1 LSSDTALAGARRIL
15 VIKLGAFGDFL
26 LALGPM
32 QALRR
37 FRPDAHITLL
47 TTRPYHALAE
57 ASGIFDT
64 ILLDDRPGRFDLTGW
79 LDLRRQLRATRPDFV
94 VDLQT
99 SDRSGFYRLL
109 LLPDRPFWSGIAR
122 GSSHPHAN
130 AGRDHMH
137 TVERQAEQMAM
148 AGLPT
153 GSVSLSDL
161 SFLTADIA
169 HFALPDRFMLLVPGG
184 APHRPDKRW
193 PAERYGS
200 YAARQVLRGITPII
214 IGTEAERQAAETI
227 LAMEP
232 AAISLLGRTS
242 YAQIAALA
250 RKAVSAL
257 GNDTGPMH
265 LIALSGCPATVL
277 FSNASDPALCR
288 PRGPSVRVIREPDL
302 RDLIDIRS

>member
-1 LSSDTALAGARRIL
+1 MISDHALAGAQRIL

-47 TTRPYHALAE
+47 TTRPYRAMAE
-57 ASGIFDT
+57 ASGVFDD
-64 ILLDDRPGRFDLTGW
+64 ILLDERPGRLDLAGW
-79 LDLRRQLRATRPDFV
+79 LDLRRLLRTARPDFV

-99 SDRSGFYRLL
+99 SDRSSFYRLL

-137 TVERQAEQMAM
+137 TVERQAEQMEM
-148 AGLPT
+148 AGMPRDSIGLA
-153 GSVSLSDL
+153 DL
-161 SFLTADIA
+161 SFLEADLA
-169 HFALPDRFMLLVPGG
+169 QFRLPERFMLLVPGG

-193 PAERYGS
+193 PAERYGA
-200 YAARQVLRGITPII
+200 YAAGQVAQGITPVI
-214 IGTEAERQAAETI
+214 IGTEAEREAAETI
-227 LAMEP
+227 LEMAP
-232 AAISLLGRTS
+232 GTQSLLGRTS
-242 YAQIAALA
+242 FADIAALA
-250 RKAVSAL
+250 RKAEAAL

-265 LIALSGCPATVL
+265 LIALAGCPTTVL

-288 PRGPSVRVIREPDL
+288 PRGPNVRVIREPDL
-302 RDLIDIRS
+302 RDLTTI

>member
-1 LSSDTALAGARRIL
+1 MNSDRALAGAKRIL

-47 TTRPYHALAE
+47 TTSPYRAMAE
-57 ASGIFDT
+57 ASGVFDD
-64 ILLDDRPGRFDLTGW
+64 ILLDQRPGRFDLAGW
-79 LDLRRQLRATRPDFV
+79 LGLRHVLRTARPDFV

-99 SDRSGFYRLL
+99 SDRSSFYRLL

-137 TVERQAEQMAM
+137 TVERQAEQMEM
-148 AGLPT
+148 AGMPK
-153 GSVSLSDL
+153 GSVGLSDL
-161 SFLTADIA
+161 SFLDADLA
-169 HFALPDRFMLLVPGG
+169 RFQLPERFMLLVPGG

-193 PAERYGS
+193 PAERYGAH
-200 YAARQVLRGITPII
+200 AARQVAQGITPLI
-214 IGTEAERQAAETI
+214 IGTAAEREAAETI
-227 LAMEP
+227 LHMAP
-232 AAISLLGRTS
+232 GTQSLLGQTS
-242 YAQIAALA
+242 FADIAALA
-250 RKAVSAL
+250 RKAEAAL

-265 LIALSGCPATVL
+265 LIALVGCPTTVL

-288 PRGPSVRVIREPDL
+288 PRGPHVRVIREPDL
-302 RDLIDIRS
+302 RSLTSI

>member
-1 LSSDTALAGARRIL
+1 LNGDTALAEAGRIL

-47 TTRPYHALAE
+47 TTRPYRALAE

-64 ILLDDRPGRFDLTGW
+64 ILLDNRPGRFDLTGW

-137 TVERQAEQMAM
+137 TVERQAEQMEM
-148 AGLPT
+148 AGLPK
-153 GSVSLSDL
+153 GSVGLSDL

-169 HFALPDRFMLLVPGG
+169 QFNLPDRFMLLVPGG

-193 PAERYGS
+193 PAERYGA
-200 YAARQVLRGITPII
+200 YATGQVRQGVTPVI
-214 IGTEAERQAAETI
+214 IGTEVERQAAETI
-227 LAMEP
+227 LGMAP
-232 AAISLLGRTS
+232 GALSLLGRTG
-242 YAQIAALA
+242 YAEIAALA
-250 RKAVSAL
+250 RRAETAL

-265 LIALSGCPATVL
+265 LIALSGCASTVL

-302 RDLIDIRS
+302 RDLIDI